1 MPCFSKTAVRVLHS
15 GQPIRYSQN
24 DVQSMILNTSMLLA
38 IKTQSRS
45 RSNSNTGTHSPKV
58 VCPLSTASINP
69 LKVPRTIS
77 TLDVTT
83 LHIPSSPITDFLPTP
98 IVAKEAIPVHRVI
111 GSSVT
116 ALPFD
121 AQMKVIV
128 GWAAQRL
135 NKMVCVANAH
145 MLMEAHWNPEFAD
158 VLENADIVTSDGM
171 PIVWMMKLLGV
182 RSQERV
188 AGMDILMELCR
199 LSTQQNLKV
208 YFLGCQQSVLDQM
221 KARLEIDFP
230 KLAVAGMEP
239 LPFRPMTRE
248 EEDDV
253 LARIQTSGA
262 NLVFVSL
269 GCPKQEKWMAQH
281 RSRVNAVMVG
291 LGGAFPVYAGIKKW
305 APRWV
310 REAGLEWAY
319 RLMQEPRR
327 LAKRYGE
334 TNQAFLWLSL
344 KQLFEVRFQKVQKP

>member
-1 MPCFSKTAVRVLHS
+1 
-15 GQPIRYSQN
+15 
-24 DVQSMILNTSMLLA
+24 MLLA
-38 IKTQSRS
+38 IKTQSHN
-45 RSNSNTGTHSPKV
+45 NSNTRTHSSTV
-58 VCPLSTASINP
+58 ECTQPLASIPPTHGSQIIAP
-69 LKVPRTIS
+69 LN
-77 TLDVTT
+77 VTAFR
-83 LHIPSSPITDFLPTP
+83 LPNRHLSDFLSAPT
-98 IVAKEAIPVHRVI
+98 VAKEVLPVRKVI

-128 GWAAQRL
+128 GWAEQRL
-135 NKMVCVANAH
+135 SKMVCVANAH
-145 MLMEAHWNPEFAD
+145 MLVEAHWNPEFAE

-199 LSTQQNLKV
+199 LSMQQNLKV

-239 LPFRPMTRE
+239 LPFRPMTTE

-281 RSRVNAVMVG
+281 LSRVNAVMIG
-291 LGGAFPVYAGIKKW
+291 LGGAFPVYGGIKKW

-344 KQLFEVRFQKVQKP
+344 KQLFEVGFQKVLKP

>member
-1 MPCFSKTAVRVLHS
+1 
-15 GQPIRYSQN
+15 
-24 DVQSMILNTSMLLA
+24 MLLVL
-38 IKTQSRS
+38 KTQCRIN
-45 RSNSNTGTHSPKV
+45 SNSNTGTHSPKV
-58 VCPLSTASINP
+58 NCIQSTASIN
-69 LKVPRTIS
+69 LVNVPQSIES
-77 TLDVTT
+77 LGVTT
-83 LHIPSSPITDFLPTP
+83 FPLTSRPILDFLPDP
-98 IVAKEAIPVHRVI
+98 IVAEDLIPVCKVI

-121 AQMKVIV
+121 TQMNVIV
-128 GWAAQRL
+128 GWAKKRL
-135 NKMVCVANAH
+135 SKMVCVANAH
-145 MLMEAHWNPEFAD
+145 MLVEAHWNPEFAE

-199 LSTQQNLKV
+199 LSVQENLKV
-208 YFLGCQQSVLDQM
+208 YFVGCQQSVLDRM
-221 KARLEIDFP
+221 RARLEIDFP

-239 LPFRPMTRE
+239 LPFRPMTTE

-253 LARIQTSGA
+253 LAHIQTSGA

-281 RSRVNAVMVG
+281 RSRVNAVMIG
-291 LGGAFPVYAGIKKW
+291 LGGAFPVYGGIKKW

-344 KQLFEVRFQKVQKP
+344 KQLFQVGFQKVLKP

>member
-1 MPCFSKTAVRVLHS
+1 ML
-15 GQPIRYSQN
+15 
-24 DVQSMILNTSMLLA
+24 LNTFMLLA
-38 IKTQSRS
+38 IKTQSRN
-45 RSNSNTGTHSPKV
+45 NSNTRTHSPKV
-58 VCPLSTASINP
+58 DCNLLLASISPTHVSQIITP
-69 LKVPRTIS
+69 LNVN
-77 TLDVTT
+77 TLNVTT
-83 LHIPSSPITDFLPTP
+83 FRLPNRHLLDLLSDPT
-98 IVAKEAIPVHRVI
+98 VAKEAIPVRKVI

-128 GWAAQRL
+128 GWAEQRL
-135 NKMVCVANAH
+135 SKMVCVANAH
-145 MLMEAHWNPEFAD
+145 MLVEAHWNPAFSE

-230 KLAVAGMEP
+230 KLAIAGMEP
-239 LPFRPMTRE
+239 LPFRPMTTE

-253 LARIQTSGA
+253 LARIQASGT

-281 RSRVNAVMVG
+281 RSRVNAVMIG
-291 LGGAFPVYAGIKKW
+291 LGGAFPVYGGIKKW

-334 TNQAFLWLSL
+334 TNQAFLWLCL
-344 KQLFEVRFQKVQKP
+344 KQLFEVGFQKVLKP